1 MAERGEGEEIAPR
14 GNDWEVV
21 SLTASAYAADPGPK
35 AVEEIVGDKQSTY
48 EEDKVETSQSQA
60 MFMSGHFVFPVKQP
74 KDVLVGPE
82 VDNFE
87 VPKEHK
93 VEELGSVQTS
103 DGIDGSVD
111 DDEDKRGLALTVD
124 NLEADDGLEGKDN
137 AIGTGSAE
145 VQVSTTQS
153 APGIV
158 EPRQSIHD
166 SSLETDG
173 TASKQVK
180 DKKKVRPSVPCG
192 PWWKKQAASLYDHVK
207 EANPLWPIVIAAAV
221 MGLAVLGQRWQQRKS
236 YVSGLNLHFSAKEEK
251 PGKMLGPI
259 SRLKEAF
266 VTANQGTT
274 SVRSNISSEI

>member
-1 MAERGEGEEIAPR
+1 MAESREGEEIAPR

-21 SLTASAYAADPGPK
+21 SLTASAYAAAPGPK

-48 EEDKVETSQSQA
+48 EGDKVETSPA
-60 MFMSGHFVFPVKQP
+60 MFMSGHFVFPVNQP

-103 DGIDGSVD
+103 DGIGGSV
-111 DDEDKRGLALTVD
+111 EDKRGLALTVD
-124 NLEADDGLEGKDN
+124 NLEADDVLEGKDC

-153 APGIV
+153 APSIV

-180 DKKKVRPSVPCG
+180 AKRKYGQVFL
-192 PWWKKQAASLYDHVK
+192 ASL
-207 EANPLWPIVIAAAV
+207 
-221 MGLAVLGQRWQQRKS
+221 GGKS
-236 YVSGLNLHFSAKEEK
+236 KQPPY
-251 PGKMLGPI
+251 MI
-259 SRLKEAF
+259 M
-266 VTANQGTT
+266 
-274 SVRSNISSEI
+274 